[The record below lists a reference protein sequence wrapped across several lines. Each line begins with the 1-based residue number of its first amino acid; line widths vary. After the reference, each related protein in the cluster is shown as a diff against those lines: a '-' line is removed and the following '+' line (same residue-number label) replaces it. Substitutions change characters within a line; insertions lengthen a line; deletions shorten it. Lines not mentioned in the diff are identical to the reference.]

1 VSGFV
6 HRVSGKRMAC
16 ATIVCAAALVGSG
29 LVYRHYAEKW
39 QRMLAQP
46 VKLPIPLK
54 AFPMKVG
61 TWQGQDVEMSE
72 AVKKIAGNDDYISRA
87 YVNSRTGQV
96 VYLYVAFSGRP
107 RNMRGHRPQ
116 VCYKGAGWNNTA
128 SDPVSVD
135 LADGRRM
142 EAMMHRFDRVT
153 PSRQAV
159 AVLNYYVVNGQVE
172 LTEEAFTGL
181 GFRTPNL
188 SGDLARYVAQVQISA
203 DQDSAILAAAKE
215 LCGPLF
221 GFFPIGQGEVTTVD
235 PKPEATSEN
244 SDGRTLSP

>member
-1 VSGFV
+1 V
-6 HRVSGKRMAC
+6 HRVSGKRMAW
-16 ATIVCAAALVGSG
+16 AAIVCAAALVGSG

-46 VKLPIPLK
+46 VKLPTPLK
-54 AFPMKVG
+54 EFPMQVG
-61 TWQGQDVEMSE
+61 AWQGQDVEMSE

-87 YVNSRTGQV
+87 YVNSRAGQV

-116 VCYKGAGWNNTA
+116 VCYRWAGWNNTA
-128 SDPVSVD
+128 SDPVMVD
-135 LADGRRM
+135 LADGRRL
-142 EAMMHRFDRVT
+142 EAMMHRFDRIV
-153 PSRQAV
+153 PSKQAV
-159 AVLNYYVVNGQVE
+159 AVFNYYVVNGQVT

-188 SGDLARYVAQVQISA
+188 SGDLARYVAQVQISG
-203 DQDSAILAAAKE
+203 DQDSAILAAARE

-221 GFFPIGQGEVTTVD
+221 GFFPRE
-235 PKPEATSEN
+235 KSEQPIAIPTG
-244 SDGRTLSP
+244 S